1 MARKYGIPVPDNP
14 PDRAGD
20 KLHIRLLT
28 KDSLMITRTTFSD
41 EFRLFL

>member
-1 MARKYGIPVPDNP
+1 MARKYGIPVPDDP
-14 PDRAGD
+14 LDRAGG
-20 KLHIRLLT
+20 KLRIRFLT